1 MSSLNKKKSNKK
13 PIKKQKKTLVSTT
26 KKLKDKIISLE
37 LKLGNT
43 EDKNIRLLAEFDNYK
58 KRKNSEIDH
67 LIKYEGYDFF
77 KNLIG
82 VLDDIDRTLKI
93 KDVVDNK
100 SIYKGI
106 SMIKNKIL
114 SFLDSQNIKS
124 FNSKDELFNPDY
136 HEALMVKKS
145 SKEPG
150 FVLEEYEI
158 GYNYK
163 DKVLRHAKVIVSE

>member
-1 MSSLNKKKSNKK
+1 MPTINNKKSDKKSAKKLKK
-13 PIKKQKKTLVSTT
+13 PSASIT

-37 LKLGNT
+37 LKLENV

-58 KRKNSEIDH
+58 KRKNTEIDN
-67 LIKYEGYDFF
+67 LVKYEGFDFF

-82 VLDDIDRTLKI
+82 ILDDIDRTLKI

-106 SMIKNKIL
+106 SMIKNKII
-114 SFLDSQNIKS
+114 SFLDSKNIKS

-145 SKEPG
+145 SKKPG
-150 FVLEEYEI
+150 LVLEEYEV

>member
-1 MSSLNKKKSNKK
+1 MPSLNKKKSDKK
-13 PIKKQKKTLVSTT
+13 STKKQKKPSVSST

-37 LKLGNT
+37 LKLENI

-58 KRKNSEIDH
+58 KRKNSEIDN

-82 VLDDIDRTLKI
+82 ILDDIDRTLKI
-93 KDVVDNK
+93 KDVMDNK
-100 SIYKGI
+100 SVYKGV
-106 SMIKNKIL
+106 SMIKNKII
-114 SFLDSQNIKS
+114 SFLDSKNIKS

>member
-1 MSSLNKKKSNKK
+1 MPSLNKKKSDKK
-13 PIKKQKKTLVSTT
+13 STKKQKKPSVSST

-37 LKLGNT
+37 LKLENI

-58 KRKNSEIDH
+58 KRKNTEIDN

-82 VLDDIDRTLKI
+82 ILDDIDRTLKI
-93 KDVVDNK
+93 KDVMNNK

-106 SMIKNKIL
+106 SMIKNKII
-114 SFLDSQNIKS
+114 SFLDSKNIKS
-124 FNSKDELFNPDY
+124 FNSKNELFNPDY

>member
-1 MSSLNKKKSNKK
+1 MPSLNKKKSDKK
-13 PIKKQKKTLVSTT
+13 STKKQKKPSVSST

-37 LKLGNT
+37 LKLENI

-58 KRKNSEIDH
+58 KRKNTEIDN

-82 VLDDIDRTLKI
+82 ILDDIDRTLKI
-93 KDVVDNK
+93 KDVMNNK

-106 SMIKNKIL
+106 SMIKNKII
-114 SFLDSQNIKS
+114 SFLDSKNIKS
-124 FNSKDELFNPDY
+124 FNSKNELFNPDY

-145 SKEPG
+145 SKDPG
-150 FVLEEYEI
+150 VVLEEYEI

>member
-1 MSSLNKKKSNKK
+1 MPSLNKKKSDKK
-13 PIKKQKKTLVSTT
+13 STKKQKKPSVSST

-37 LKLGNT
+37 LKLENI

-58 KRKNSEIDH
+58 KRKNSEIDN

-82 VLDDIDRTLKI
+82 ILDDIDRTLKI
-93 KDVVDNK
+93 KDVMNNK

-106 SMIKNKIL
+106 SMIKNKII
-114 SFLDSQNIKS
+114 SFLDSKNIKS

>member
-1 MSSLNKKKSNKK
+1 MPSLNKKKSDKK
-13 PIKKQKKTLVSTT
+13 STKKQKNPSVSST

-37 LKLGNT
+37 LKLENI

-58 KRKNSEIDH
+58 KRKNTEIDN

-82 VLDDIDRTLKI
+82 ILDDIDRTLKI
-93 KDVVDNK
+93 KDVMNNK

-106 SMIKNKIL
+106 SMIKNKII
-114 SFLDSQNIKS
+114 SFLDSKNIKS
-124 FNSKDELFNPDY
+124 FNSKNELFNPDY